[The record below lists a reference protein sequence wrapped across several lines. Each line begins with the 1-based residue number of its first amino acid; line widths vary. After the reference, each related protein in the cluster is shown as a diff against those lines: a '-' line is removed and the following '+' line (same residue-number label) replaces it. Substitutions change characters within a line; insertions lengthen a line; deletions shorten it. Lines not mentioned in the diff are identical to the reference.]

1 MSAFES
7 HRRAVAF
14 GDAEV
19 RQKPLFPGFRV
30 STDVFKFRIE
40 IGGGDV
46 GQKPLLIA
54 RYGRRSIS
62 TRPGIGSSGLNTA
75 SVLQVLKERK

>member
-7 HRRAVAF
+7 HRHAVAF

-30 STDVFKFRIE
+30 STNVFKFRIE
-40 IGGGDV
+40 TGEV
-46 GQKPLLIA
+46 MLV
-54 RYGRRSIS
+54 RSPS
-62 TRPGIGSSGLNTA
+62 
-75 SVLQVLKERK
+75 